1 MLVASRVNLG
11 WVRSSLREGNYR
23 PPQKKISMSRE
34 LPALPGIWE
43 NECLIFQGIW
53 VRPDSIH
60 HHMEEQR
67 ASVLPPRQGLCE
79 CRCTEVAW
87 ALRNVPRIFEST
99 LKLLSIIISGWGAL
113 NSAS

>member
-67 ASVLPPRQGLCE
+67 ASVKESVFNAGDLGLIPGLGRSPGKGKGYPLQCLPL
-79 CRCTEVAW
+79 
-87 ALRNVPRIFEST
+87 
-99 LKLLSIIISGWGAL
+99 
-113 NSAS
+113 

>member
-11 WVRSSLREGNYR
+11 WVRSSLREGNFL
-23 PPQKKISMSRE
+23 PQISMSRE
-34 LPALPGIWE
+34 LTALPGIWE
-43 NECLIFQGIW
+43 NECLILGGIW

-67 ASVLPPRQGLCE
+67 ASIPLPTQGLCE
-79 CRCTEVAW
+79 CRCTEITW

-99 LKLLSIIISGWGAL
+99 LELLSTITSGRGAL
-113 NSAS
+113 DSAS